1 MLEIKNCACPSLSL
15 SSVCSVALAHYANL
29 CQTSNLLLFPGE
41 ILLSEQVSPVEAG
54 FGWQVSGIQAA
65 CGYTG
70 HEGHSAPSIIGFF
83 FFLDFGESA
92 WVNEA

>member
-1 MLEIKNCACPSLSL
+1 M
-15 SSVCSVALAHYANL
+15 
-29 CQTSNLLLFPGE
+29 
-41 ILLSEQVSPVEAG
+41 LSEQVSPVEAG